1 MATVTAGS
9 PADAA
14 GIRPGDYLLAI
25 DGEPVRDVIDYQF
38 LAAESEIELLWRSG
52 ATEHRAVV
60 EKDASEPLGLEF
72 AAPTFDGIR
81 RCNNTCRFC
90 FVRSLPKGFR
100 QSLYILDDDYRY
112 SFLFGNFVTLTNL
125 TDADWA
131 RLEEQVLSPLRVSVH
146 ATDPV
151 LRARLLGN
159 VNAPPILP
167 QIDRLAAAGIQVHA
181 QIVALP
187 GLNDGS
193 ALDET
198 LADLVTRHPAVQSIA
213 IVPVG
218 LIRDDLE
225 IDGHPL
231 RHHTAEEAAAL
242 IDRLAPLQRRLR
254 RQVGRTLVYLGD
266 EFYFRAERPLPGPAH
281 YDDYPQFE
289 NGVGLARSLLD
300 DWQRL
305 RRRIDRQ
312 TPRVPAETW
321 TVACAPLAAR
331 VLSPVAADL
340 NQVPGLS
347 VEVVPIPNLTFGAAV
362 TVSGLLLGRD
372 VIAEL
377 GGRPLGD
384 RVILPRGMLGV
395 TGERTL
401 DDLTPVDLANALTR
415 PIAWA
420 GSAADLLELLR

>member
-1 MATVTAGS
+1 MAPGS

-25 DGEPVRDVIDYQF
+25 AGQPVRDVIDYQF
-38 LAAESEIELLWRSG
+38 LAAEEEVDIVWRSG
-52 ATEHRAVV
+52 AGEQRAIV

-72 AAPTFDGIR
+72 AEPTFDGIR

-100 QSLYILDDDYRY
+100 PSLYILDDDYRY

-125 TDADWA
+125 TEADWA
-131 RLEEQVLSPLRVSVH
+131 RLEDQALSPLRVSVH
-146 ATDPV
+146 ATDPA

-159 VNAPPILP
+159 ANAPPILP

-193 ALDET
+193 ALDES
-198 LADLVTRHPAVQSIA
+198 LAELIARYPAVQSIA
-213 IVPVG
+213 VVPVG
-218 LIRDDLE
+218 LIRDDLA

-231 RHHTAEEAAAL
+231 RHHTPEEAAAL
-242 IDRLAPLQRRLR
+242 IGRLAPRQRRLR
-254 RQVGRTLVYLGD
+254 RETGRTIVYLGD
-266 EFYFRAERPLPGPAH
+266 EFYFRANRPLPGRAH

-305 RRRIDRQ
+305 RRRIERLA
-312 TPRVPAETW
+312 PRAPAESW

-331 VLSPVAADL
+331 VLSLVAEDL

-347 VEVVPIPNLTFGAAV
+347 VEVVPIPNRTFGAAV

-377 GGRPLGD
+377 AGRPLGN

-401 DDLTPVDLANALTR
+401 DDLTPADLTDALAR
-415 PIAWA
+415 PISWA
-420 GSAADLLELLR
+420 GSAADLLQLLR